1 MGVKLL
7 NKNLRLF
14 HLGWVI
20 ILIGALLAHF
30 IQTSGGISIRD
41 IRFNGNN
48 GQVLSGLLYVPP
60 GVTAE
65 NKAPAILAV
74 HGYINSRE
82 TQSGFAIEYARRGYV
97 VLALDQSGHGY
108 SDGPAFAN
116 GFGGPGAL
124 AYLRGLDIVDTDNI
138 GLEGHSMGGWTVLAA
153 AATMPDAYKALV
165 LEGSSTGAP
174 FAMEGTPEWPR
185 NLAVVFSKYDEFSQ
199 LMWNVDRAQD
209 VADSPKLQAVFGT
222 DQAVVPGE
230 VYGDI
235 AQGTARILHMPNTTH
250 PGDHISPEAI
260 GYSID
265 WFAETLDGA
274 EPLPSSDQ
282 IWLWKEIGTLIAL
295 VGFVVLLAG
304 TFQALLGT
312 QAFAHLRNNPV
323 KAAHS
328 ERGAKWWLG
337 FAISAFVPVLT
348 YYLFF
353 GWGEQLFPASAL
365 LPQTITSQIAFW
377 AVLNGLIVFLVGF
390 VLRGEKVDARGN
402 ILGSILIALATV
414 GIGYLFVLAA
424 DFLFKIDFRF
434 WVVALKPLS
443 LVQAKIALVY
453 LVPFTLFFVL
463 ALRGLHTGL
472 SVAGDSR
479 LKQYLSNIGALAL
492 GFLVFLA
499 FQYGW
504 LLFAGHLFSI
514 EEPLNTVIAIQFLPL
529 MTIIAFLSTFTYR
542 RTGSY
547 LPGAFINAL
556 FVTWYIVAGQATQF
570 PVS

>member
-1 MGVKLL
+1 MIK
-7 NKNLRLF
+7 KQFRLF
-14 HLGWVI
+14 HIGWVI
-20 ILIGALLAHF
+20 ILVGALLAHF

-41 IRFNGNN
+41 IRFNGTN

-60 GVTAE
+60 GVSAE
-65 NKAPAILAV
+65 SKAPAILAV

-108 SDGPAFAN
+108 SDAPAFAN
-116 GFGGPGAL
+116 GFGGPAAL
-124 AYLRGLDIVDTDNI
+124 AYLRSLDIVDTNNI

-153 AATMPDAYKALV
+153 AAAMPDAYKSVV

-174 FAMEGTPEWPR
+174 FAKEGDTSWPR

-199 LMWNVDRAQD
+199 LMWHVDRAQD
-209 VADSPKLQAVFGT
+209 APDSPKLQTVFG
-222 DQAVVPGE
+222 ASEAIVPGQL
-230 VYGDI
+230 YGDI
-235 AQGTARILHMPNTTH
+235 AAGTARLLQTPNTTH

-265 WFAETLDGA
+265 WFAQTLQGA
-274 EPLPSSDQ
+274 NDLPSSDQ

-295 VGFVVLLAG
+295 IGFIIVLAG
-304 TFQALLGT
+304 SFEMLLGT
-312 QAFAHLRNNPV
+312 QAFAHLRRSPGT
-323 KAAHS
+323 AAHAT
-328 ERGAKWWLG
+328 RGGKWWLA
-337 FAISAFVPVLT
+337 FALSAFVPVLS

-353 GWGEQLFPASAL
+353 SWGAQLLPASAW

-377 AVLNGLIVFLVGF
+377 AVLNGLIVLVVGL
-390 VLRGEKVDARGN
+390 VLRGGKVEARGD
-402 ILGSILIALATV
+402 IPGSILIALASV

-424 DFLFKIDFRF
+424 DFLFKVDFRF

-443 LVQAKIALVY
+443 LVQAKIALIY
-453 LVPFTLFFVL
+453 LLPFTLFFVL
-463 ALRGLHTGL
+463 ALRGLHAGL
-472 SVAGDSR
+472 SVNNDSR
-479 LKQYLSNIGALAL
+479 FTQYAANIAALAL

-504 LLFAGHLFSI
+504 LLFNGHLFSLN
-514 EEPLNTVIAIQFLPL
+514 EPLNTVIAIQFLPL
-529 MTIIAFLSTFTYR
+529 MAIVAFLSTFTYR

-556 FVTWYIVAGQATQF
+556 FVTWYVVAGQATQF

>member
-1 MGVKLL
+1 MKRHT
-7 NKNLRLF
+7 RLF
-14 HLGWVI
+14 HVGWVVI
-20 ILIGALLAHF
+20 FLGALLAHF
-30 IQTSGGISIRD
+30 VQTSGGVSIRD
-41 IRFNGNN
+41 IRFNGTN

-97 VLALDQSGHGY
+97 VLALDQTGHGY
-108 SDGPAFAN
+108 SDAPAFSN
-116 GFGGPGAL
+116 GFGGPGGL
-124 AYLRGLDIVDTDNI
+124 AYLRNLDIVDVNNI
-138 GLEGHSMGGWTVLAA
+138 GLEGHSMGGWTILAA
-153 AATMPDAYKALV
+153 ASAMPDGYKAMM

-174 FAMEGTPEWPR
+174 FAADGTTTWPR

-209 VADSPKLQAVFGT
+209 VATSPKLQAVFGT
-222 DQAVVPGE
+222 TDAVVPGQL
-230 VYGDI
+230 YGDI
-235 AQGTARILHMPNTTH
+235 AAGTARELRTPNTTH
-250 PGDHISPEAI
+250 PGDHLSPEAI

-265 WFAETLDGA
+265 WFAQTLEGA
-274 EPLPSSDQ
+274 QPIPSSDQ

-295 VGFVVLLAG
+295 IGFVALLAG
-304 TFQALLGT
+304 AFEMLLAAP
-312 QAFAHLRNNPV
+312 AFAHLRREPV
-323 KAAHS
+323 AHAHAA
-328 ERGAKWWLG
+328 RGGKWWLA
-337 FAISAFVPVLT
+337 FALSAFVPVMT

-353 GWGEQLFPASAL
+353 SWGATLLPGSAI
-365 LPQTITSQIAFW
+365 LPQTITTQIAFW
-377 AVLNGLIVFLVGF
+377 AVLNGLIVFAVGLVLKGD
-390 VLRGEKVDARGN
+390 KVEARGD

-414 GIGYLFVLAA
+414 GIGYLFVIAA

-443 LVQAKIALVY
+443 LVQLKIALVY
-453 LVPFTLFFVL
+453 LVPFTVFFVL

-472 SVAGDSR
+472 SVRGDNR
-479 LKQYLSNIGALAL
+479 LGQYLGNIGALAL

-499 FQYGW
+499 IQYGT
-504 LLFAGHLFSI
+504 LLFSGHLFSMN
-514 EEPLNTVIAIQFLPL
+514 EPLNTVIAIQFLPL
-529 MTIIAFLSTFTYR
+529 MAIVAFLSTFAYR

-556 FVTWYIVAGQATQF
+556 FVTWYVVAGQAIQF
-570 PVS
+570 PV

>member
-1 MGVKLL
+1 MSRKFS
-7 NKNLRLF
+7 LF
-14 HLGWVI
+14 HLGWIVI
-20 ILIGALLAHF
+20 LLGALLAHF
-30 IQTSGGISIRD
+30 VQTSGGITIKD
-41 IRFNGNN
+41 VRFTGANA
-48 GQVLSGLLYVPP
+48 QTLSGLLYVPP
-60 GVTAE
+60 GVTSE
-65 NKAPAILAV
+65 NKAPGILAV

-108 SDGPAFAN
+108 SDAPAFAN
-116 GFGGPGAL
+116 GFGGPAGL
-124 AYLRGLDIVDTDNI
+124 SYLRSLDIVDVDNI
-138 GLEGHSMGGWTVLAA
+138 GLEGHSMGGWTILAA
-153 AATMPDAYKALV
+153 ASAQPDGYKAMV

-174 FAMEGTPEWPR
+174 YAADGTTSWPR

-209 VADSPKLQAVFGT
+209 VITSPKLQSVFGVT
-222 DQAVVPGE
+222 EPIVPGQ

-235 AQGTARILHMPNTTH
+235 AAGTARMLQTPNTTH
-250 PGDHISPEAI
+250 PGDHLSPEAI

-265 WFAETLDGA
+265 WFAQTLQGA
-274 EPLPSSDQ
+274 QPLPATDQ

-295 VGFVVLLAG
+295 VGFVILLAG
-304 TFQALLGT
+304 TFDALLALP
-312 QAFAHLRNNPV
+312 AFAGLRQSPV
-323 KAAHS
+323 PTAHV
-328 ERGAKWWLG
+328 RRTRQWWLA
-337 FAISAFVPVLT
+337 FALSAFIPVIT
-348 YYLFF
+348 YYQFF
-353 GWGEQLFPASAL
+353 AWGGQLLPASWL

-377 AVLNGLIVFLVGF
+377 AVLNGLIAFALGY
-390 VLRGEKVDARGN
+390 VLKGDKVSARGN
-402 ILGSILIALATV
+402 IWGSLLIALATV
-414 GIGYLFVLAA
+414 GTGYLFVIAA

-434 WVVALKPLS
+434 WVVAIKPLS

-453 LVPFTLFFVL
+453 LVPFTVFFVL

-479 LKQYLSNIGALAL
+479 TVQYLSNIGAMAL

-499 FQYGW
+499 IQYGT
-504 LLFAGHLFSI
+504 LLFAGHLFSMN
-514 EEPLNTVIAIQFLPL
+514 EPLNTVIAIQFLPL
-529 MTIIAFLSTFTYR
+529 LAIVAFLSTFAYR